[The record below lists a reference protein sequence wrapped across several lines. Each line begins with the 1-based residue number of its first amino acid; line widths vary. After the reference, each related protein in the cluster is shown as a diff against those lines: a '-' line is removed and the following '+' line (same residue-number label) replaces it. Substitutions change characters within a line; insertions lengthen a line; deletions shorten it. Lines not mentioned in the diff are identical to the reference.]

1 MTIVGYRAFQF
12 IYQETLKDSL
22 NDWTICVFK
31 NFQGD
36 DKTWIKACGVKPKT
50 RISTSAASWFLCVI
64 SGHSIFITAIFL
76 PAVRQ
81 SITLWGKNLF
91 QKFRIFVRRSTGNKL
106 SFYWGSYYS
115 SRRNQLRAKLVSWRS
130 RRVTPDY
137 PTGPTRTHKLDKR
150 SESEN
155 MRIKE
160 SACDKS
166 NKSHRNNN
174 NINNNN
180 NNNNIN
186 KDNINNNNQI
196 VTSCLEAVPTE
207 EMLKY
212 LQLGEQKMLDDM
224 NNGDKNEN
232 SLMKKE
238 KENLITNNSKMK
250 DKETEKEKEKEK
262 EIDKNNDK
270 ILGKKDSFTSSDF
283 ISGFSLR
290 RLSLGSSISRIKSVS
305 SNNSSHNKSDL
316 MPHSADDER
325 YFDNMSVF
333 RNKNKDNHNHYH
345 NDNDTND
352 SSANLD
358 YDSNSD
364 KTEADRRM
372 FTITNSEY
380 IKNKLNEEENENSI
394 HENSQITVIS
404 PTKIIPPI
412 TESLQVQISIKHETI
427 ITPEKTKKIIDKIPF
442 PPPVNGTEKSPKKK
456 LAEKNTM
463 IITNDKNENIRI
475 TEKNIIEDPS
485 KRGKSVR
492 FEKSDEVKIV
502 NRRNEGGSF
511 CDVETSAGVLNDIK
525 PSKLSRF
532 RLPEWT

>member
-1 MTIVGYRAFQF
+1 M
-12 IYQETLKDSL
+12 
-22 NDWTICVFK
+22 
-31 NFQGD
+31 
-36 DKTWIKACGVKPKT
+36 
-50 RISTSAASWFLCVI
+50 
-64 SGHSIFITAIFL
+64 
-76 PAVRQ
+76 
-81 SITLWGKNLF
+81 
-91 QKFRIFVRRSTGNKL
+91 
-106 SFYWGSYYS
+106 
-115 SRRNQLRAKLVSWRS
+115 VSWRS

-160 SACDKS
+160 SACDRS
-166 NKSHRNNN
+166 NKSNRNNNN
-174 NINNNN
+174 NINN
-180 NNNNIN
+180 
-186 KDNINNNNQI
+186 DNINNNNQT

-212 LQLGEQKMLDDM
+212 LQLGEQKMFDDIH
-224 NNGDKNEN
+224 NGDINEDN
-232 SLMKKE
+232 TMKKD
-238 KENLITNNSKMK
+238 KENLITNNNKIK
-250 DKETEKEKEKEK
+250 DKEIEKEK

-270 ILGKKDSFTSSDF
+270 IFGKKDSFSSGDF

-325 YFDNMSVF
+325 YYDNMSVF
-333 RNKNKDNHNHYH
+333 RNKNENNAND

-358 YDSNSD
+358 CDSNSD
-364 KTEADRRM
+364 KIEADRRT

-394 HENSQITVIS
+394 HENSQIAVIS
-404 PTKIIPPI
+404 QIKIPF
-412 TESLQVQISIKHETI
+412 TESLQVQISVKHEII

-442 PPPVNGTEKSPKKK
+442 PPPVNGTEKSPKKI

-463 IITNDKNENIRI
+463 IVTNNMNENIK
-475 TEKNIIEDPS
+475 TTVKNIIDDAS

-492 FEKSDEVKIV
+492 FEKSDEVKTV
-502 NRRNEGGSF
+502 NCRNEGGSF